1 MRTPPLRLAFATLE
15 VAMTVKPEIISV
27 LGESDVLLPGLI
39 SAALAAND
47 RIKLRLSLLQA
58 ASQVARA
65 PGSIPP
71 PLPQDETLAA
81 EFSSGALAQARLADA
96 QTLFLP
102 GAGALLAGLRR
113 DLAAMLAPIAATGA
127 GGDFSTR
134 AEALQPL
141 FDNAADMIELAKISA
156 LTSATRDGTQ
166 KFHLLVM
173 DLHKAI
179 NQMAAGVAAET
190 LDGAAVHG
198 LMTDDRQAVRAFM
211 RGLHRT
217 APLAFGHPGLGT
229 MAVRGAAHLTIQNDI
244 GTTDAHVLVVH
255 VTEAE
260 VSVTY
265 TDIHRPRAKFF
276 IAMFSGFAVEW
287 TPLGQRQAEGLE
299 EAAFYLVNG
308 RFAFTTPE
316 ARDAFLEHL
325 GARLVFLIDW
335 NKARK
340 ALQIFAGKNEAIGL
354 LGWAAAQ
361 EHGHRAFLELGGAEL
376 VYEAVH
382 RAAAGRIRYGE
393 RLDEALGEAECLAFL
408 RHALQE
414 TSLGLQAGRGARLIR
429 DEIQAELAR
438 RFETAESAVFTLL
451 VRHLGLTRGIAEGVE
466 AVLSAPDA
474 GFARRA
480 KAMEAKADRLTA
492 SARELAA
499 RRPGAAM
506 LRLIIDEVENS
517 TDTLEDCAHLLSLMP
532 AAETGRQLA
541 PLAGI
546 VTEAVSAMVRAVEA
560 ASLLPEGQRA
570 DATAALQGIDE
581 VVSAERAADTAQR
594 AILAALMT
602 APCADA
608 RALLLGLELARAL
621 EGATDQLSHAAFA
634 LRDRVLEELS
644 A

>member
-1 MRTPPLRLAFATLE
+1 
-15 VAMTVKPEIISV
+15 MTVKPEIISV

-58 ASQVARA
+58 AAQAARL
-65 PGSIPP
+65 PGSPPP
-71 PLPQDETLAA
+71 PLPQDDALAA
-81 EFSSGALAQARLADA
+81 ELPPGALAQARLAEA

-113 DLAAMLAPIAATGA
+113 DLAAMLAPVAASGTEA
-127 GGDFSTR
+127 AGDFAAR
-134 AEALQPL
+134 AEALQPV
-141 FDNAADMIELAKISA
+141 FENAAGMIALAKIGA
-156 LTSATRDGTQ
+156 LTSATREGGP

-179 NQMAAGVAAET
+179 NQLAASAAAET

-198 LMTDDRQAVRAFM
+198 LTAEDRVAVRAFM

-229 MAVRGAAHLTIQNDI
+229 MAVRGPAHLTIQNDI

-255 VTEAE
+255 VTDDS

-276 IAMFSGFAVEW
+276 IGMFAGFAVEW

-299 EAAFYLVNG
+299 EEAFYLISG
-308 RFAFTTPE
+308 RFAFTVPE

-325 GARLVFLIDW
+325 GSRLVFLIDW

-340 ALQIFAGKNEAIGL
+340 ALQIFVGKNEAIGL
-354 LGWAAAQ
+354 LSWSASQ
-361 EHGHRAFLELGGAEL
+361 DYGHRAFLELGGAEL

-393 RLDEALGEAECLAFL
+393 RLDEALGEAECVAFL
-408 RHALQE
+408 RHTLRE

-438 RFETAESAVFTLL
+438 RFETEESAVFTLL
-451 VRHLGLTRGIAEGVE
+451 VRHLGLTRGLAEGVE
-466 AVLSAPDA
+466 AALAAPDS

-499 RRPGAAM
+499 RRKGAAV
-506 LRLIIDEVENS
+506 LRQVIDEVENS

-532 AAETGRQLA
+532 AAEMGRQLA
-541 PLAGI
+541 PLASI
-546 VTEAVSAMVRAVEA
+546 VTSSVSAMVRAVEA
-560 ASLLPEGQRA
+560 ASRMPDGQRA
-570 DATAALQGIDE
+570 DATSALQGIDE
-581 VVSAERAADTAQR
+581 VVSAEREADTAQR

-602 APCADA
+602 GPCADA
-608 RALLLGLELARAL
+608 RALLLGLELAKAL